1 MASNNTLRYSDK
13 DLASFK
19 EIIDAKLAKA
29 KAQLSQMQT
38 QIVEATQNSSDAHG
52 ADWMDDSSMNAELN
66 MLSTMAIRQRKYLK
80 ELENA
85 LIRIRNKMYGICTIT
100 GKLIDKRRLMAVPTT
115 TKSVAAKNE
124 ISRNKPGKKARFSRR
139 KVGRQIISKIKDGKR
154 RGKGIPK
161 AVTSVTE
168 DDLLPGMS
176 PLPPTEEI
184 PVDQKPKLDD
194 LA

>member
-19 EIIDAKLAKA
+19 EIIDVKLAKA

-124 ISRNKPGKKARFSRR
+124 ISRNKPGKKTRFSRR

-154 RGKGIPK
+154 RGKGISK
-161 AVTSVTE
+161 AVTSITE
-168 DDLLPGMS
+168 DDLLPGIS

-184 PVDQKPKLDD
+184 PMDQKPKLDD